1 MASNRARENG
11 ITIPDPTDRWYGG
24 LNEGQLMALA
34 SIAEAGPDVYSIVKR
49 AWSQG
54 HDTDTIKQMLVS
66 LQYPTGDVDRI
77 VSELEA
83 GKASNGTQSKPG
95 ESNPQGKPARATG
108 KTIYVD
114 KSGKASYDKPKAGG
128 KPTARV
134 DTGNQFVDDLLND
147 ALRSGGKEKALKLA
161 VKALT
166 SYAAIGTRDAVGGA
180 GSRDRGRYRR
190 ADDRGIL
197 KSLRDIDTFL
207 KQTRL
212 MKT

>member
-1 MASNRARENG
+1 MARNMARYDG
-11 ITIPDPTDRWYGG
+11 ITIPEPTDRWHGG
-24 LNEGQLMALA
+24 LDEGQLTALA

-54 HDTDTIKQMLVS
+54 HDPDTIKQMLVS
-66 LQYPTGDVDRI
+66 LQYPTSDVDRI

-83 GKASNGTQSKPG
+83 GKASDGNQPKPG
-95 ESNPQGKPARATG
+95 DAKPQGKSAKATG

-114 KSGKASYDKPKAGG
+114 KTGKASYDKPKASG
-128 KPTARV
+128 KTGARV
-134 DTGNQFVDDLLND
+134 DTGNQFVDELLNN
-147 ALRSGGKEKALKLA
+147 ALQSGGKEKALKLA

-166 SYAAIGTRDAVGGA
+166 SYAEIGTRDAS
-180 GSRDRGRYRR
+180 GSRGGGRYRR

-207 KQTRL
+207 KQARL
-212 MKT
+212 MKK